1 MKHIDLPVNLAILQ
15 LTPART
21 QALKQTRVLDIFDGG
36 TTNFHEEGLFSIST
50 FGRVGSDER
59 DTRFSFIDVRVEI
72 FHPYIYKQL
81 CLLKALYKGIMSGR
95 AYATWDPALADFVT
109 ADETTGETG
118 YHFFMSHWRDI
129 VLKPTGSDVRDLR
142 IKFITKYRDAATTTR
157 VLVIPAGLRDVQ
169 IDETGR
175 VKEGEINEFYRAL
188 ISISNTIN
196 TSVVG
201 SSSILDTSRQS
212 LQTAFNNVYEY
223 LSNMLEGKGGF
234 FQAKWGSRRVFNGT
248 RNVFTSMDTSPAVM
262 GASNSPKIN
271 STGVGLYQILKG
283 VLPLA
288 KHYILNGW
296 LQQVFNTAEGN
307 ATLVNTASL
316 KRETVKVST
325 KTVDRWMTTAGIEKV
340 INSYM
345 EVHGRL
351 EPIIIE
357 DYYLG
362 LVYLGDGTFRI
373 FNDIDDLP
381 KGDAYSRDNVHPLTL
396 CELLYLSGYRH
407 WNKLAMYVTRYPIA
421 GNGSIYP
428 SHPYVKNTVRGVVR
442 YELDDAWAVIGET
455 HKADEYPVFKDP
467 VFVDSLIPHP
477 SRLAAMAADFDGDTG
492 SANFVYSD
500 EAVAEIHS
508 NLKLASTYVN
518 PRGGLLA
525 SPCVETVDRMLIT
538 MTRP

>member
-1 MKHIDLPVNLAILQ
+1 MKHIDLPVNLSLMQ
-15 LTPART
+15 LTPAKL

-59 DTRFSFIDVRVEI
+59 DTRFSYIDVRVEI

-81 CLLKALYKGIMSGR
+81 CLLKALYKGIMTGR
-95 AYATWDPALADFVT
+95 AYAVWDPTVSDFVGS
-109 ADETTGETG
+109 DETAGETG

-129 VLKPTGSDVRDLR
+129 AFKPTGSSIRDLR
-142 IKFITKYRDAATTTR
+142 ISFIQKYKAQATTTK

-201 SSSILDTSRQS
+201 SSSILDTSRSS
-212 LQTAFNNVYEY
+212 LQTAFNNIYEY

-234 FQAKWGSRRVFNGT
+234 FQSKWGSRRVFNGT
-248 RNVFTSMDTSPAVM
+248 RNVFTSMDTSPSVM
-262 GASNSPKIN
+262 GGSNSPKIN
-271 STGVGLYQILKG
+271 STGVGLYQVLKG
-283 VLPLA
+283 ALPLA
-288 KHYILNGW
+288 KHHILNGW
-296 LQQVFNTAEGN
+296 IQQVFNTAEGN

-316 KRETVKVST
+316 RPEKVKLSS
-325 KTVDRWMTTAGIEKV
+325 KTVDLWTTTAGIEKV
-340 INSYM
+340 INSYLDVN
-345 EVHGRL
+345 ERL
-351 EPIIIE
+351 RPVVIE

-362 LVYLGDGTFRI
+362 LVYLGDDTFRI
-373 FNDIDDLP
+373 FNDIDELP
-381 KGDAYSRDNVHPLTL
+381 KGDAYSRDRVHPLTL
-396 CELLYLSGYRH
+396 CELLYLAGYRQ

-428 SHPYVKNTVRGVVR
+428 SHPYVKNTVNGKVR
-442 YELDDAWAVIGET
+442 YELDSTWSVIGDT
-455 HKADEYPVFKDP
+455 HKADEYPVFEDP

-500 EAVAEIHS
+500 EAVAEVHR
-508 NLKLASTYVN
+508 NLKLASAYVN

-525 SPCVETVDRMLIT
+525 SPTVETVARMLIT